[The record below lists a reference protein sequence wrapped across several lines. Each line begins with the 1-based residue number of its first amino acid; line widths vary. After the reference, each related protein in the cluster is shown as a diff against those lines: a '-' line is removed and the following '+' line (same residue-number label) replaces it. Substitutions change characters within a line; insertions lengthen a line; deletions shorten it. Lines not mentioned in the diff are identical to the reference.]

1 MFPLENIRQALNLR
15 LAITAEMQKAIGIWQ
30 NCYVGKAPWLDENVI
45 SLRLEQSIT
54 REFANITLN
63 EMTVNI
69 SNETL
74 SKLFETA
81 TEELNS
87 ELQSGLATGAM
98 VIKPLG
104 GDRVQYISANAFVP
118 IEFDTKHRLVKVIFP
133 NLRKSVT
140 TTTQGLNITALT
152 RTRA

>member
-1 MFPLENIRQALNLR
+1 
-15 LAITAEMQKAIGIWQ
+15 
-30 NCYVGKAPWLDENVI
+30 
-45 SLRLEQSIT
+45 
-54 REFANITLN
+54 
-63 EMTVNI
+63 MTVNI

-118 IEFDTKHRLVKVIFP
+118 IEFDAKHRLVKVIFP
-133 NLRKSVT
+133 EFKKIGDNYYTRLEYHS
-140 TTTQGLNITALT
+140 LI

>member
-1 MFPLENIRQALNLR
+1 M
-15 LAITAEMQKAIGIWQ
+15 
-30 NCYVGKAPWLDENVI
+30 
-45 SLRLEQSIT
+45 RLEQSIT

-104 GDRVQYISANAFVP
+104 GDRVQYISQMLLC
-118 IEFDTKHRLVKVIFP
+118 RLSLTQAQACKGHLP
-133 NLRKSVT
+133 ELR
-140 TTTQGLNITALT
+140 N
-152 RTRA
+152 R